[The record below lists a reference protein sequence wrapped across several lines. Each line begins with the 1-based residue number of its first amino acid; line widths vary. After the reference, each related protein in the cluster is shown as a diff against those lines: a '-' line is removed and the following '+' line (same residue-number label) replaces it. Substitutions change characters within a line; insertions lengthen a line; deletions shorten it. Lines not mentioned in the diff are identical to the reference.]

1 MRKIK
6 CGVIGVGHLGR
17 HHARIYKILP
27 ECELVGVYDI
37 DHNRCKQV
45 ADELGVT
52 AFASSKDLIGEADAL
67 SVAVPTKFHYEN
79 AKMVLLS
86 GKHLL
91 VEKPIAESVEQA
103 AELVSIARSSNL
115 VLYVGHTER
124 FAPAFRSAREWIRMP
139 KYVESLRLSGF
150 GTRGIDVSVIHDLM
164 IHDIDLVLNTIE
176 APLRSVDAIGVPVFT
191 KSVDIANARLEFEDR
206 SIASLTAS
214 RVSREKIRKIRFFQS
229 DRYISIDLLKSDVKI
244 YRRKGEPT
252 ELDCLGSPRIED
264 LIEVINPPVKQTEP
278 LQLELED
285 FLLSVLGEKPPEV
298 SGEQGLKALEVA
310 IRIVESLEKRRMLW
324 E

>member
-1 MRKIK
+1 MRKIR

-17 HHARIYKILP
+17 HHARIYKTLP
-27 ECELVGVYDI
+27 QSELVGVYDI
-37 DHNRCKQV
+37 DADRSKQV
-45 ADELGVT
+45 ADELGVP
-52 AFASSKDLIGEADAL
+52 AFSSCQDLIADVDAISL
-67 SVAVPTKFHYEN
+67 AVPTKFHHEN
-79 AKMVLLS
+79 AKMVLSS

-91 VEKPIAESVEQA
+91 VEKPIAETIEQA
-103 AELVSIARSSNL
+103 VELVSMARSSNL

-124 FAPAFRSAREWIRMP
+124 FAPAFRSAREWIRKP

-164 IHDIDLVLNTIE
+164 IHDIDLVLNTVGS
-176 APLRSVDAIGVPVFT
+176 PLKSVDAIGVPVFT
-191 KSVDIANARLEFEDR
+191 RSVDIANARLEFEDG

-214 RVSREKIRKIRFFQS
+214 RVSREKVRKIRFFQS
-229 DRYISIDLLKSDVKI
+229 DSYISIDLLKSDVKI
-244 YRRKGEPT
+244 YKRRVEHT
-252 ELDCLGSPRIED
+252 ELNCLGAPKIED
-264 LIEVINPPVKQTEP
+264 LIEVINPPVKPMEP

-285 FLLSVLGEKPPEV
+285 FLLSVLGEKQPEV

-324 E
+324 K